1 MCANQKIGRNP
12 GVRTRLV
19 SGLDYCAAFPI
30 SMRCGLPNRALS
42 ASRYLPYLTKEHRF
56 RFIVDSSRY
65 SEGRTRTQLDTV
77 KRSPICGEVQRLAI
91 DFRSRK
97 IVSCW
102 PTTAKVLAASRS
114 TKNADS
120 CSLAVM
126 RGSERSRS
134 ETERY
139 LGPSA
144 RDAELTEM
152 PLCSRRRSY
161 HNENK

>member
-1 MCANQKIGRNP
+1 MRQSENRPQSGRADPACLRTGLLRCVPNINEVWVTEPSVERIEIFTLSDQGTPVPIHSGFIAVLGGPDSHAIGH
-12 GVRTRLV
+12 GQ
-19 SGLDYCAAFPI
+19 AFTHLW
-30 SMRCGLPNRALS
+30 RG
-42 ASRYLPYLTKEHRF
+42 T
-56 RFIVDSSRY
+56 
-65 SEGRTRTQLDTV
+65 T
-77 KRSPICGEVQRLAI
+77 LAI
-91 DFRSRK
+91 NFRSRK

-102 PTTAKVLAASRS
+102 PTAAKVLAASRS